1 MICGEPYGDFMQS
14 QGWVPLLFGIIAK
27 FGQFR
32 NEKRCPRGNRIFL
45 S

>member
-1 MICGEPYGDFMQS
+1 MIWDEPCGDFMLS
-14 QGWVPLLFGIIAK
+14 QGWVSTLFGIIAK

-32 NEKRCPRGNRIFL
+32 NEKRSPRGNRTFL